1 MSSISK
7 ECKRS
12 VLTGGRHKWTLTVG
26 SQHIEQGIGGFSFTA
41 NTPLTGILTVEYEGT
56 PKGGNATVKYDTVDY
71 TIPTP

>member
-26 SQHIEQGIGGFSFTA
+26 SQLVEQGIGGFSFTA
-41 NTPLTGILTVEYEGT
+41 NTPLTGILTVEYEGV
-56 PKGGNATVKYDTVDY
+56 PKGESNTVKYDTVDY
-71 TIPTP
+71 TIPTM